1 MKIDISQRGA
11 FQILR
16 IEEDLNVISDLSE
29 LRFLINGYLRQGR
42 RHIAVSFTSASYI
55 YSGAIAVLIDVFKQ
69 VKEENGELC
78 ILEPHPEILSIFHA
92 LHLDQFLPIYSSVD
106 DLPMIADPAVR

>member
-29 LRFLINGYLRQGR
+29 LRFLINGYLRQR
-42 RHIAVSFTSASYI
+42 RHIAVSLQCLI
-55 YSGAIAVLIDVFKQ
+55 YLQRCNS
-69 VKEENGELC
+69 C
-78 ILEPHPEILSIFHA
+78 
-92 LHLDQFLPIYSSVD
+92 
-106 DLPMIADPAVR
+106 AD